1 MKKINEKESLWVERY
16 RPSIIEDCILPQSI
30 KSTLTEIVKSGDIP
44 NMLFV
49 GKSGCGKSASAISMC
64 KEMGLDYI
72 FINGSSEN
80 GIDVLRNKITQFSST
95 VSFGGGTKVVII
107 DEACGLTSAFQMAL
121 KSSIETFASNTR
133 FIFTA
138 NFQGKI
144 LDAIQSRCT
153 IISFDPPKKDIVS
166 LAQQFMKRMKFIL
179 KNENIK
185 CADDKILVELILK
198 FSPDW
203 RRVLGEC
210 QRFSVSGEITS
221 DILVGSS
228 DENLGELINYLKVK
242 DFGKMRSWVSSNSS
256 LDSTVVYHK
265 IYDALSEHVESS
277 SIPSAVLILAEY
289 SFKSQNTVDKELQ
302 LVAACTELMGSIIWK
317 N

>member
-1 MKKINEKESLWVERY
+1 MKKINLNESLWVEKY
-16 RPSIIEDCILPQSI
+16 RPQIIEDCILPQSI
-30 KSTLTEIVKSGDIP
+30 KNTLSEIVKSRDIP
-44 NMLFV
+44 NMLLV

-64 KEMGLDYI
+64 KAMGLDYI

-80 GIDVLRNKITQFSST
+80 GVDILRNKITQFSST
-95 VSFGGGTKVVII
+95 VSFGGGVKVVII

-121 KSSIETFASNTR
+121 KSSIETFALNTR

-153 IISFDPPKKDIVS
+153 IIDFNPSKKDIVS

-179 KNENIK
+179 KTENIK

-198 FSPDW
+198 FAPDW

-210 QRFSVSGEITS
+210 QCYSVSGEITS

-228 DENLGELINYLKVK
+228 DENLGELITYLKTK
-242 DFGKMRSWVSSNSS
+242 DFGKMRSWVATNSS

-265 IYDALSEHVESS
+265 IYDALSEHVEAS

-302 LVAACTELMGSIIWK
+302 LVAACTEIMGSINWK
-317 N
+317 H

>member
-1 MKKINEKESLWVERY
+1 MKKINLNESLWVEKY
-16 RPSIIEDCILPQSI
+16 RPQIIDDCILS
-30 KSTLTEIVKSGDIP
+30 KSLKDTFNAIVKSGDIP
-44 NMLFV
+44 NMLFASSSGT
-49 GKSGCGKSASAISMC
+49 GKSTVARALCQ
-64 KEMGLDYI
+64 EMSLDYL
-72 FINGSSEN
+72 FINASEDS
-80 GIDVLRNKITQFSST
+80 GIDILRNKIRQFAST
-95 VSFGGGTKVVII
+95 VSLSGGLKVVIL
-107 DEACGLTSAFQMAL
+107 DEADYLNQNSTMVAMRGFM
-121 KSSIETFASNTR
+121 EEFSNTR
-133 FIFTA
+133 FIFTC
-138 NFQGKI
+138 NFKNKI
-144 LDAIQSRCT
+144 IAAIHSRCS
-153 IISFDPPKKDIVS
+153 IIEFNPDKKTLAS
-166 LAQQFMKRMKFIL
+166 LAQQFMKRVQFIL
-179 KNENIK
+179 KNEKIK
-185 CADDKILVELILK
+185 YDDRTIAELIIL
-198 FSPDW
+198 FAPDW
-203 RRVLGEC
+203 RKILGEL